1 MKNEMEEST
10 TEGRG
15 RGDPSFFK
23 FGSEHHRRIKDSL
36 KQFLF
41 LSRRVACAL
50 GSLGERP
57 ESAAALG
64 GDALSAASG
73 AGELPLGKLD
83 GVPACLG
90 PRKRLWRSALG
101 RSSPSFLKQTEENA
115 RDA

>member
-1 MKNEMEEST
+1 MI
-10 TEGRG
+10 RH
-15 RGDPSFFK
+15 FFK

-57 ESAAALG
+57 ESAAAPG

-73 AGELPLGKLD
+73 AGLPLGKLD

-90 PRKRLWRSALG
+90 PRKRLWRSTLG
-101 RSSPSFLKQTEENA
+101 RSSTSFLKQTEENA